1 MCLTAPEPGPSCLVG
16 VRAEAAGL
24 CCGLGSPVPLLMG
37 MPEVRAMGNWNL
49 CHPVGIEVSSLSP
62 QPCQLMERARHSLC
76 CSLKSSV
83 C

>member
-37 MPEVRAMGNWNL
+37 MPEVRVMGNWNP
-49 CHPVGIEVSSLSP
+49 CHPVGD
-62 QPCQLMERARHSLC
+62 
-76 CSLKSSV
+76 
-83 C
+83 